1 MRMDGPGAGYDP
13 VQEQSAGRGSGR
25 WAGRLAKIGL
35 AAVGLAAIIAAV
47 GGAATA
53 DEAVTQKPNSGKP
66 AATSQPA
73 EDLEGKVSGRE
84 EDKIFDLHKQLADT
98 YYDKG
103 DYKSAADEYE
113 KASVAKPN
121 DADTMYKYALSRI
134 LNNEFDRNTGR
145 VLEALLKSDPCPPQ
159 AYLLLQRY
167 YLKGGETS
175 ETEAEDATVG
185 MMTAI
190 GGLFGGLDPNTI
202 DTPADKRKRVE
213 AKAQRAYD
221 KWASLVATPET
232 LKLHDKGCE
241 AEKNEDYVEAEG
253 FFREALQRSPRFA
266 YSWASLGHL
275 LKKQK
280 RLEEAIE
287 AYTRAIDSD
296 PLNHRL
302 WFYRGAAYFRLRTH
316 NQEALRDFETAYR
329 ISEYSFAPAKQ
340 IIEDMKKNNLVPK

>member
-84 EDKIFDLHKQLADT
+84 EDKIFDLHKQLADE
-98 YYDKG
+98 YYNKG
-103 DYKSAADEYE
+103 DYNSAAGEYE
-113 KASVAKPN
+113 KASAAKPK
-121 DADTMYKYALSRI
+121 DASTMYKHALSRM
-134 LNNEFDRNTGR
+134 LNNAFDRKTGR
-145 VLEALLKSDPCPPQ
+145 VLEALLKSDSCPPQ

-167 YLKGGETS
+167 YLKGGETR
-175 ETEAEDATVG
+175 ETEAADA
-185 MMTAI
+185 AI
-190 GGLFGGLDPNTI
+190 GIMTTI
-202 DTPADKRKRVE
+202 PGMDLVADTPADKRERAE
-213 AKAQRAYD
+213 AKAQEAYD
-221 KWASLVATPET
+221 KWASMVATPET
-232 LKLHDKGCE
+232 LKLHDKGGE
-241 AEKNEDYVEAEG
+241 AEKNEDYAKAED
-253 FFREALQRSPRFA
+253 FFREALQKSPRFA
-266 YSWASLGHL
+266 YSWASLGHVL
-275 LKKQK
+275 RKQN

-287 AYTRAIDSD
+287 AYTKAIDSD

-340 IIEDMKKNNLVPK
+340 VIENMRKNELVPK